1 MARKL
6 WRGNT
11 GSSVRELQQ
20 KLNQNGYHLD
30 EDGVFG
36 SNTYR
41 AVVDYQK
48 KNKLLVDGVVG
59 DETWGSL
66 NKVQQAA
73 VPTKPTTGKDVMK
86 GVSDETYNKL
96 HKLEQGYVPSD
107 EVETAQEI
115 RRSIEAMQ
123 PEKYKSSF
131 EDELSQLYEQI
142 AQRKPFAYDPQTDA
156 QYKNYAYQYARRG
169 RDAME
174 DTIGTAAGL
183 TGGYAS
189 SYAQTASQQAYDRY
203 MQELAELMPELES
216 SARQRDQ
223 DQRHAGVSRHHHDVA
238 KRTFP
243 LQQRRHR
250 PVRHAEHRDQQR
262 QLRDLEQHIVGC
274 ELLGVE
280 QKRLRLLR
288 PHVSQQH
295 QRHQDQRGGQ
305 PPAPLPLHVPKPV
318 ERMDGDMQGKTR
330 LLLHTADHAPAPSF
344 LFFRRTRRRMTAA
357 TAIAAQPIATGAN
370 QCAAVSRRYSAY
382 ALLKPVFFVTLSPR

>member
-36 SNTYR
+36 SNTYK

-66 NKVQQAA
+66 NKVQQQAA
-73 VPTKPTTGKDVMK
+73 APTKPTTGKDVMK

-96 HKLEQGYVPSD
+96 HQLEQGYVPSD
-107 EVETAQEI
+107 EVKAAQEM
-115 RRSIEAMQ
+115 RRSMEALQ
-123 PEKYKSSF
+123 PGEYKSSF
-131 EDELSQLYEQI
+131 EDELSRLYEQI
-142 AQRKPFAYDPQTDA
+142 AQRKPFSYDPKTDA
-156 QYKNYAYQYARRG
+156 QYQNYAYQYARKG

-174 DTIGTAAGL
+174 DTMGTAAGL

-189 SYAQTASQQAYDRY
+189 SYAQTASQRAYDRY

-223 DQRHAGVSRHHHDVA
+223 DQRNWLTQRYEQVSEQEQAAYKRYQQEQANWQESYDRAGKEADALREQEYADY
-238 KRTFP
+238 KLM
-243 LQQRRHR
+243 LQHYTSK
-250 PVRHAEHRDQQR
+250 ASA
-262 QLRDLEQHIVGC
+262 
-274 ELLGVE
+274 E
-280 QKRLRLLR
+280 QKASGDARANSGAAAKAEKKTTLSSTAMESLQRAMGNYLKGGKAQEAAALA
-288 PHVSQQH
+288 QQY
-295 QRHQDQRGGQ
+295 GG
-305 PPAPLPLHVPKPV
+305 
-318 ERMDGDMQGKTR
+318 
-330 LLLHTADHAPAPSF
+330 
-344 LFFRRTRRRMTAA
+344 RMTAMQKKQLKKLFG
-357 TAIAAQPIATGAN
+357 TYGTNLAI
-370 QCAAVSRRYSAY
+370 
-382 ALLKPVFFVTLSPR
+382 

>member
-174 DTIGTAAGL
+174 DTMGT
-183 TGGYAS
+183 
-189 SYAQTASQQAYDRY
+189 
-203 MQELAELMPELES
+203 
-216 SARQRDQ
+216 
-223 DQRHAGVSRHHHDVA
+223 VV
-238 KRTFP
+238 
-243 LQQRRHR
+243 
-250 PVRHAEHRDQQR
+250 
-262 QLRDLEQHIVGC
+262 
-274 ELLGVE
+274 
-280 QKRLRLLR
+280 
-288 PHVSQQH
+288 
-295 QRHQDQRGGQ
+295 
-305 PPAPLPLHVPKPV
+305 
-318 ERMDGDMQGKTR
+318 
-330 LLLHTADHAPAPSF
+330 APAP
-344 LFFRRTRRRMTAA
+344 RRTALKMNIMARMN
-357 TAIAAQPIATGAN
+357 IM
-370 QCAAVSRRYSAY
+370 VSTRSR
-382 ALLKPVFFVTLSPR
+382 

>member
-115 RRSIEAMQ
+115 RRSIEALQ

-174 DTIGTAAGL
+174 DTMGTAAGL

-223 DQRHAGVSRHHHDVA
+223 DQRNWLTQRYEQVSEQEQADYKRYRQEQEAWQESYDRAGKEADALREQEYADY
-238 KRTFP
+238 KLM
-243 LQQRRHR
+243 LQHYTSK
-250 PVRHAEHRDQQR
+250 ANA
-262 QLRDLEQHIVGC
+262 
-274 ELLGVE
+274 E
-280 QKRLRLLR
+280 QKASGDGRANSGAAAKTERKTTLSSTAMESLRRAMGNYLKGGKKQEAAALA
-288 PHVSQQH
+288 
-295 QRHQDQRGGQ
+295 QRYG
-305 PPAPLPLHVPKPV
+305 
-318 ERMDGDMQGKTR
+318 
-330 LLLHTADHAPAPSF
+330 S
-344 LFFRRTRRRMTAA
+344 RMTAMQKKQLKKLFG
-357 TAIAAQPIATGAN
+357 TYGAN
-370 QCAAVSRRYSAY
+370 
-382 ALLKPVFFVTLSPR
+382 LII

>member
-115 RRSIEAMQ
+115 RRSIEALQ

-174 DTIGTAAGL
+174 DTMGTAAGL

-223 DQRHAGVSRHHHDVA
+223 DQRNWLTQRYEQVSEQEQADYKRYRQEQEAWQESYDRAGKEADALREQEYADY
-238 KRTFP
+238 KLM
-243 LQQRRHR
+243 LQHYMSK
-250 PVRHAEHRDQQR
+250 ANA
-262 QLRDLEQHIVGC
+262 
-274 ELLGVE
+274 E
-280 QKRLRLLR
+280 QKASGDGRANSGAAAKTEKKTTLSSTAMESLRRAMGNYLKGGKKQEAAALA
-288 PHVSQQH
+288 
-295 QRHQDQRGGQ
+295 QRYG
-305 PPAPLPLHVPKPV
+305 
-318 ERMDGDMQGKTR
+318 
-330 LLLHTADHAPAPSF
+330 S
-344 LFFRRTRRRMTAA
+344 RMTAMQKKQLQKLFG
-357 TAIAAQPIATGAN
+357 TYGAN
-370 QCAAVSRRYSAY
+370 
-382 ALLKPVFFVTLSPR
+382 LII